1 MPRIDMRYNAIDTT
15 AYIDQEDKERENIEI
30 KNIQPENII
39 IASTIDAMVQSI
51 QATDPKT
58 LNESR
63 MIVMY
68 ERES

>member
-1 MPRIDMRYNAIDTT
+1 MINT
-15 AYIDQEDKERENIEI
+15 EI